1 MNNLSSHISSYREL
15 SDKTSIRDSEP
26 RRDDSGV
33 LFMVSSHE
41 WD

>member
-1 MNNLSSHISSYREL
+1 MTDLS
-15 SDKTSIRDSEP
+15 KGSIRDSEP
-26 RRDDSGV
+26 RRDDNRV